1 MAPVMI
7 LLMSRDMRA
16 MWPGEPLFWFVMSL
30 GVVVGFTIAYPIN
43 VWLVAQGMKH
53 GLMTVR
59 AQHQKGSEQ
68 DEHHEHHEHHEHG
81 GPAHEAE
88 AAPTRVQL
96 ATLTGFATLLL
107 IAGMFV
113 PAAFVNMRVS
123 AEEVRGTV
131 MPPG

>member
-1 MAPVMI
+1 
-7 LLMSRDMRA
+7 
-16 MWPGEPLFWFVMSL
+16 
-30 GVVVGFTIAYPIN
+30 
-43 VWLVAQGMKH
+43 MKH